1 MDSPRSKLSTPRGES
16 CPAYCYQVRPAR
28 GSRRLRGKFSPACT
42 SPASSS
48 IFNRCTPALLQLERN
63 PDGRYPERL
72 ASDAHVLAIAEYL
85 RRSAITAARRAEL
98 YAIVTNS
105 DGAPARRAALLG
117 EMGPGAVE
125 QVIDPGEDVVTQRLS
140 GRTGKLSTQCKQA
153 VGRWYGRIGGRR

>member
-1 MDSPRSKLSTPRGES
+1 MTGVLISG
-16 CPAYCYQVRPAR
+16 PAGAGKSQAAR
-28 GSRRLRGKFSPACT
+28 EILASLRVPGVIVDFQSLYA
-42 SPASSS
+42 
-48 IFNRCTPALLQLERN
+48 ALLQLERN

-105 DGAPARRAALLG
+105 DGAPTRRAALLS
-117 EMGPGAVE
+117 EMGPGAIE

>member
-1 MDSPRSKLSTPRGES
+1 MPGVLLSG
-16 CPAYCYQVRPAR
+16 PAGAGKSQAAR
-28 GSRRLRGKFSPACT
+28 ELL
-42 SPASSS
+42 ASLHVPGVIVDFQSLYA
-48 IFNRCTPALLQLERN
+48 ALLQLERN

-72 ASDAHVLAIAEYL
+72 ASDVHVLAIAEYL

-98 YAIVTNS
+98 FAIVTNS
-105 DGAPARRAALLG
+105 DGAPTRRAALLS